1 MADTKKEHYVPR
13 CYLKHFEADNGKIQ
27 VFDKK
32 IMQVR
37 EQRSFEVAMENYFYD
52 IDFTELS
59 KKATPEEL
67 EKIHSDLI
75 KIAGEENWDS
85 IQAVLAD
92 KKHIESFMVSSK
104 LYIVCYSQKLFQKV
118 MAETVG

>member
-52 IDFTELS
+52 IDFTEDRKS
-59 KKATPEEL
+59 
-67 EKIHSDLI
+67 
-75 KIAGEENWDS
+75 
-85 IQAVLAD
+85 V
-92 KKHIESFMVSSK
+92 V
-104 LYIVCYSQKLFQKV
+104 
-118 MAETVG
+118 

>member
-37 EQRSFEVAMENYFYD
+37 EQRTFEVAMENYFYD
-52 IDFTELS
+52 IDF
-59 KKATPEEL
+59 
-67 EKIHSDLI
+67 
-75 KIAGEENWDS
+75 
-85 IQAVLAD
+85 AV
-92 KKHIESFMVSSK
+92 
-104 LYIVCYSQKLFQKV
+104 
-118 MAETVG
+118 